1 MASEQALTR
10 DDRSEIWDA
19 AVREGWRLV
28 SIDDAI
34 DRLSKGYEM
43 IYVTYSP
50 DDSVN
55 VAEHLSSYTITRDR
69 GDVLFWMIRSRLN
82 YEDRR
87 VS

>member
-1 MASEQALTR
+1 MASEQTL
-10 DDRSEIWDA
+10 DDRSAIWDA

-28 SIDDAI
+28 SLDDTI

-55 VAEHLSSYTITRDR
+55 VAEHLSSYTITRNS
-69 GDVLFWMIRSRLN
+69 GDVLYWMIRRRLSF
-82 YEDRR
+82 EGRR
-87 VS
+87 MS